1 MTTTLIFVSSLYIGS
16 MDTCLIEEQA
26 GLFSAVASAFIIAV
40 DSQLQPSSG
49 DETAALLRVLIHK
62 IDNTTFGNDVPTLL
76 QRLNPPRRLV
86 RVQAILFAS
95 LSVSL
100 FAAFLAMLGKQ
111 WLNRYQSI
119 GMQGSIVDRG
129 QDRQRKLD
137 GIDRWY
143 FDVVVESLPVMLQAA
158 LLLLGC
164 ALSLYLWGIDT
175 TIASVVVGITSFGF
189 TFYLFIIASGVVS
202 DTCPYQTP
210 VSQFLCFLGRTFRN
224 AITHII
230 SKVPLGISD
239 DASRR
244 WKTMQEIPARIA
256 KLFRVNNRGHPTTE
270 PSSTSQTAVLDLRCI
285 SWTLRRSLE
294 KAVRISALEYLTS
307 VLERVEF
314 HPSLVTECFDIF
326 ITAFTVDDEGEEAPL
341 RELEQLATVSARC
354 FYHILHRFTVNHP
367 TSSVLKTIHRRYPTD
382 IPDRTRSTRT
392 PSRHSITMIHALI
405 TKEWNPLIWRGDRP
419 SKDERISFA
428 QDIAEL
434 AQAEYHQQ
442 RKVPDW
448 ILRFTS
454 DSVSL
459 DSLRS
464 PSIVADC
471 LKVSAIHLGCDVSNI
486 AALEK
491 RCICLNLI
499 SLYIMTEISTQVND
513 LSILITQGLK
523 TKINDNDQAL
533 VTIRFNILIICYMVK
548 LRRVVITPGLE
559 QLAATSTECAY
570 RTLYDLTTTNPT
582 SSVLEEVH
590 QRYCKAFPF
599 RVNFTGLPSHHKMTM
614 IHALINGSRN
624 PRFTWRDEDRP
635 SEDEHICF
643 AQDIAWLA
651 GAEYKRQKKVPGW
664 ILSFTFNSLSLYPL
678 LPASVIADCLEV
690 IAVGLGCDLPPVR
703 APEKRYMCLNLII
716 SSSDWN

>member
-1 MTTTLIFVSSLYIGS
+1 
-16 MDTCLIEEQA
+16 
-26 GLFSAVASAFIIAV
+26 
-40 DSQLQPSSG
+40 
-49 DETAALLRVLIHK
+49 
-62 IDNTTFGNDVPTLL
+62 
-76 QRLNPPRRLV
+76 
-86 RVQAILFAS
+86 
-95 LSVSL
+95 
-100 FAAFLAMLGKQ
+100 MLGRQ

-119 GMQGSIVDRG
+119 GMRGSIIDRG
-129 QDRQRKLD
+129 QDRQQRLD

-143 FDVVVESLPVMLQAA
+143 FEVVMESLPLMLQAA
-158 LLLLGC
+158 LWLLGC
-164 ALSLYLWGIDT
+164 ALSLYLWGINT
-175 TIASVVVGITSFGF
+175 TIASVVMGITSFGSI
-189 TFYLFIIASGVVS
+189 FYLFIVISGVVNKS
-202 DTCPYQTP
+202 CPYQTP
-210 VSQFLCFLGRTFRN
+210 VSQFLCFLGRTIRN
-224 AITHII
+224 IF
-230 SKVPLGISD
+230 SRVPI
-239 DASRR
+239 AACTRRR
-244 WKTMQEIPARIA
+244 WQTAQDIPARLA
-256 KLFRVNNRGHPTTE
+256 RLCRRHNRSQAGHLTTE
-270 PSSTSQTAVLDLRCI
+270 PPPTSQTAVLDLRCI
-285 SWTLRRSLE
+285 SWTLRRSLD
-294 KAVRISALEYLTS
+294 KAVRASALEYLTS
-307 VLERVEF
+307 VLKRARF
-314 HPSLVTECFDIF
+314 HSSLVMECFDIF
-326 ITAFTVDDEGEEAPL
+326 IGAFTVNDEGGEIPSQ
-341 RELEQLATVSARC
+341 ELAAVSARC
-354 FYHILHRFTVNHP
+354 FYHILHRFTVMHP
-367 TSSVLKTIHRRYPTD
+367 TSSVLNTIRRRYLED
-382 IPDRTRSTRT
+382 IPDRIRSTSL
-392 PSRHSITMIHALI
+392 PSRHTITMIHALI
-405 TKEWNPLIWRGDRP
+405 TKEWSPLIWRGDRP

-491 RCICLNLI
+491 RYICLNLI

-570 RTLYDLTTTNPT
+570 RTLYYLTTTNPT

-599 RVNFTGLPSHHKMTM
+599 RVNFTGLPSHHKMAM